1 MNLMDSWNASNHN
14 LNYPQQVITFQRHI
28 RGFEIRELNLEAL
41 AQRRE

>member
-14 LNYPQQVITFQRHI
+14 LNYPQQVITFPRHI